1 MEKTLSPKRRGC
13 GEGCVWLL
21 GGELLVGT
29 LGGASETD
37 FEGPRV
43 RTDFGPAAPTC
54 RAAGNQRVTPSGNAA
69 PPGRLASG
77 WGLHPAGIRVS
88 SPARPCSAG
97 EWIGAAPRLRDV
109 GEHPG
114 RGSRARVSAAAGT
127 ARARPQERAGLGV
140 RLARVSA
147 GASGRREAGAT
158 GWAREAG
165 WGLRS
170 RLQSLARQRGATR
183 GRAARSRRLSG
194 AHRLGT
200 RTPSPPYRRS
210 GVQRC
215 PCPCPGVAAMAAP
228 LGRAHFPREGR
239 VLWAG
244 GAGTAP
250 LRLWAEPLHVD
261 GDRLSSPAACLGSE
275 TRRQNA
281 HPAPIGAPALSPQ
294 SPSFALLRQHH
305 ALARSRSREKLRH
318 QAWFP
323 EPAGTVETLPE
334 SSTAWKSYHLGSLR
348 LGGTDSWL
356 TKKNSSRERK
366 DISEV

>member
-1 MEKTLSPKRRGC
+1 ME
-13 GEGCVWLL
+13 
-21 GGELLVGT
+21 
-29 LGGASETD
+29 GAA
-37 FEGPRV
+37 R
-43 RTDFGPAAPTC
+43 GPAASVRPGRYAQALGARTSRAPC
-54 RAAGNQRVTPSGNAA
+54 HCGALSGDRDPPSTEGCWGTGACPDSARAYSGVSRNPCLFSARALQRLGLTPRGDTGFVSCSALQRGRVDRGSPAAAGCRG
-69 PPGRLASG
+69 ASG
-77 WGLHPAGIRVS
+77 QGLAG
-88 SPARPCSAG
+88 
-97 EWIGAAPRLRDV
+97 
-109 GEHPG
+109 
-114 RGSRARVSAAAGT
+114 AGT

-228 LGRAHFPREGR
+228 LGRARFPREGR

-261 GDRLSSPAACLGSE
+261 GDRLSSPAACLVSE

-348 LGGTDSWL
+348 PGGIGL
-356 TKKNSSRERK
+356 CVCVCAGRG
-366 DISEV
+366 VC